1 MNISEVRNMIR
12 INRHRLDDELEIN
25 AQVMEEIGRT
35 VSRLNGVQ
43 LELKRKLA
51 IAEAKAISELK
62 EADPKMSN
70 PIAEKEAARDRDVNR
85 AWEAWQGSRAEL
97 EEWESV
103 QKAWYQRGFDLKALG
118 DLFAHQYFAM
128 DSIRGPYPS
137 GMESLRGQMREA
149 SGNAGQRRH
158 QADEGRARGEQ
169 ALSNSTQQENPRPRR
184 RTLVDS

>member
-1 MNISEVRNMIR
+1 MLR
-12 INRHRLDDELEIN
+12 INRHRLDDELEIHS
-25 AQVMEEIGRT
+25 QVMEEIGRT
-35 VSRLNGVQ
+35 VVKLNSMQ

-51 IAEAKAISELK
+51 IAEAQAVSDLK
-62 EADPKMSN
+62 DADPKMSN
-70 PIAEKEAARDRDVNR
+70 PIAEKEAARDRNVGR
-85 AWEAWQGSRAEL
+85 AWEAWQAARAEL

-103 QKAWYQRGFDLKALG
+103 QKSWYQRGFDLKALG

-158 QADEGRARGEQ
+158 QAEEGRERSAQ
-169 ALSNSTQQENPRPRR
+169 ALNNATQQENPRPRR